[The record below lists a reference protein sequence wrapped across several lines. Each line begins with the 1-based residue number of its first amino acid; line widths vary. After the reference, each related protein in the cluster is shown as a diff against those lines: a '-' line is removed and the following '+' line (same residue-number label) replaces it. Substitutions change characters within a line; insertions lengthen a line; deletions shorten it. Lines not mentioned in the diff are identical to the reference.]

1 MNRKLLIIFAILMAI
16 MPLLGGCQLAKVDEG
31 TEQNPDVLCGVFVT
45 LEPIEPAPLDTV
57 IELPADWNGNINDV
71 LFNEEDS
78 RIYAT
83 RHERE
88 DGSADYT
95 FEGVEGFRM
104 FSITE
109 KNPNGSEKYQATIGD
124 RQWLDVSSSYN
135 STDNGSDIKLTGTL
149 CFDVHYPCRVYTNP
163 VYQTADGRVYCTY
176 GQAYFLEDPEKQP
189 EEWGSTSI
197 SSTVTETVNGKATS
211 RSLEAMVKLT
221 GANTNKQI
229 MLKQMDSEDKVID
242 QTVITPD
249 DIPESVR
256 VLSETAYMILEERG
270 VDTHGKNVISRSL
283 IKTDEEFFGAP
294 FTEENGI
301 IESHT
306 VTLVH

>member
-1 MNRKLLIIFAILMAI
+1 MNKKILIFALLMAI
-16 MPLLGGCQLAKVDEG
+16 MTLLGGCQLAKEDEA
-31 TEQNPDVLCGVFVT
+31 EAQNRDVLCGVFVT
-45 LEPIEPAPLDTV
+45 LEPIEPAPTETV
-57 IELPADWNGNINDV
+57 IDLPVDWNGNINDV

-83 RHERE
+83 RLERE

-95 FEGVEGFRM
+95 FEGIEGIRL

-109 KNPNGSEKYQATIGD
+109 KNPNGSETYQSTIGD

-135 STDNGSDIKLTGTL
+135 GTDNGSDIKLTGTL
-149 CFDVHYPCRVYTNP
+149 CFDVHYPCRIYTNP
-163 VYQTADGRVYCTY
+163 VYQAADGRVYCTY
-176 GQAYFLEDPEKQP
+176 GNGHYYDMPGQQP
-189 EEWGSTSI
+189 GEWGSTAI
-197 SSTVTETVNGKATS
+197 ASTTTETVNGEAAS
-211 RSLEAMVKLT
+211 RRLEAVVKLS

-229 MLKQMDSEDKVID
+229 VLKQIDGEDMVIN

-256 VLSETAYMILEERG
+256 VLPDTAYMILEEHG
-270 VDTHGKNVISRSL
+270 IDTDNKNVIGRSL
-283 IKTDEEFFGAP
+283 IKADAEFFSAP

-301 IESHT
+301 IESYP
-306 VTLVH
+306 VTLAH

>member
-1 MNRKLLIIFAILMAI
+1 MNKKIMMILVPMILIL
-16 MPLLGGCQLAKVDEG
+16 LLGGCQLAKVDEA

-45 LEPIEPAPLDTV
+45 LEPIEPVPTETV

-83 RHERE
+83 RLERE

-95 FEGVEGFRM
+95 FDGIDGIRL

-109 KNPNGSEKYQATIGD
+109 KNPNGSETYQSTIGD

-135 STDNGSDIKLTGTL
+135 GTDNGSDIKLTGTL
-149 CFDVHYPCRVYTNP
+149 CFDVHYPCRIYTNP
-163 VYQTADGRVYCTY
+163 VYQAADGRVYCTY
-176 GQAYFLEDPEKQP
+176 GNGHFYDMPGQQP
-189 EEWGSTSI
+189 GEWGSTAI
-197 SSTVTETVNGKATS
+197 ASTTTETVDGKTTS
-211 RSLEAMVKLT
+211 RSLEAVVKLS

-229 MLKQMDSEDKVID
+229 VLKQMDGEDKVIN
-242 QTVITPD
+242 QTVITTD

-256 VLSETAYMILEERG
+256 VLPDTAYMILEEHG
-270 VDTHGKNVISRSL
+270 IDTDNKNVIARTMV
-283 IKTDEEFFGAP
+283 KADDTTFNAR
-294 FTEENGI
+294 FTEEYGI
-301 IESHT
+301 IESYPI
-306 VTLVH
+306 TLVH